1 MSLFPARRGNEQST
15 SVEKER
21 ERERGDQKKKKKICN
36 TTPGSSLGLQSGK
49 QNRTISQVL
58 LCYCLYNV
66 PKNIFQVIHLQSNKN
81 NGCCYSY
88 ERSRRALVSN
98 FILWRGSGTGVWSH
112 LPEASRTVPGASVA
126 PGRAAGT
133 AAGWIIHQPD
143 STQWLTWDR
152 TTRGGGF

>member
-1 MSLFPARRGNEQST
+1 MCPFSQHVEEMSKALLFGK
-15 SVEKER
+15 KER
-21 ERERGDQKKKKKICN
+21 KRERTKICN

-81 NGCCYSY
+81 NGCCHSY

-98 FILWRGSGTGVWSH
+98 FIL
-112 LPEASRTVPGASVA
+112 
-126 PGRAAGT
+126 
-133 AAGWIIHQPD
+133 
-143 STQWLTWDR
+143 
-152 TTRGGGF
+152 